1 MPCNTVLVC
10 AARSWCDDLFF
21 VDGECRVHDRKR
33 VNYLPSLTG
42 AIMHPSR
49 PSLLGFPGE
58 SWKGPEANPLTSHV
72 SLFWL
77 PPFADSQTR
86 CPLEISQPCGLK
98 KRPLVQQTSS
108 GLQSLVQQTSSGPAA
123 TWSTDLSR
131 SSRAHCVR
139 WVARLYQKPSLSCHR
154 WVMTGQDNWTSRG
167 HHSPITDGPGT
178 TGCQKPSLSCH
189 TGQARS
195 TGL

>member
-1 MPCNTVLVC
+1 MKLQTLHTLQIFYRVQDHGRWSKHSLFRLKITVGCRLCACPNIHVCMCMSMFMCLSVSAVPCNTVLVC

-21 VDGECRVHDRKR
+21 MDGGCRVHDRKR

-58 SWKGPEANPLTSHV
+58 SWKGPEATPLTSHA

-77 PPFADSQTR
+77 PPLADSQTR

-98 KRPLVQQTSS
+98 NDLLCSRPLRAYSHLCSRPLRAQQ
-108 GLQSLVQQTSSGPAA
+108 
-123 TWSTDLSR
+123 
-131 SSRAHCVR
+131 
-139 WVARLYQKPSLSCHR
+139 
-154 WVMTGQDNWTSRG
+154 
-167 HHSPITDGPGT
+167 SPGAP
-178 TGCQKPSLSCH
+178 
-189 TGQARS
+189 
-195 TGL
+195 